1 MRTIPQISGALH
13 FSTRGEYGV
22 RLMVELARHR
32 GTGPVSLAD
41 ISDHEDLPRPYLEQL
56 VISLREAGLVVSTRG
71 ARGGYE
77 LSRDARDIRMSQV
90 IEALEGPISP
100 MVCAT
105 DHGSRRPGPSQSR
118 AAGPR
123 SATSSRCGSR
133 SASAVMGALESMTL
147 ADLAGPGPDPP
158 VPLRCPSTPRPCRS
172 LSGQPPRSPSHTHEC
187 RRYRRPARRRRAA
200 HR

>member
-22 RLMVELARHR
+22 RLMVELARHH

-41 ISDHEDLPRPYLEQL
+41 VSDHEDLPRPYLEQL

-77 LSRDARDIRMSQV
+77 LARDAHEIRMSQV

-105 DHGSRRPGPSQSR
+105 DHGDR
-118 AAGPR
+118 ARADPASPATGPR
-123 SATSSRCGSR
+123 SATSSRCGSGPR
-133 SASAVMGALESMTL
+133 GRHGRPGLHDPGRPRRARAGASVPFAAHLPL
-147 ADLAGPGPDPP
+147 DPDGQPTTVHTEP
-158 VPLRCPSTPRPCRS
+158 VP
-172 LSGQPPRSPSHTHEC
+172 H
-187 RRYRRPARRRRAA
+187 A
-200 HR
+200 

>member
-1 MRTIPQISGALH
+1 MPTIPQISGAMH

-77 LSRDARDIRMSQV
+77 LARHADQIRMSQV

-100 MVCAT
+100 MICAT
-105 DHGSRRPGPSQSR
+105 DHDGASGAHAQACGRTSFCNVQSLWVKVR
-118 AAGPR
+118 L
-123 SATSSRCGSR
+123 
-133 SASAVMGALESMTL
+133 AVIGALESMTL
-147 ADLAGPGPDPP
+147 ADLAGPVPAHPFHSPIIHLSSLP
-158 VPLRCPSTPRPCRS
+158 VA
-172 LSGQPPRSPSHTHEC
+172 E
-187 RRYRRPARRRRAA
+187 RPATTEPIPHA
-200 HR
+200 

>member
-1 MRTIPQISGALH
+1 MPTIPQISGALH

-32 GTGPVSLAD
+32 GGGPVSLAD

-56 VISLREAGLVVSTRG
+56 VISLRESGLVVSTRG

-77 LSRDARDIRMSQV
+77 LARDARDIRMSQV

-105 DHGSRRPGPSQSR
+105 DHGGRPQDHPEPCGRTSYCNVQSMWVKVR
-118 AAGPR
+118 V
-123 SATSSRCGSR
+123 
-133 SASAVMGALESMTL
+133 AVMGALESMTL
-147 ADLAGPGPDPP
+147 ADLAGP
-158 VPLRCPSTPRPCRS
+158 VPTHPYHPLPIHPASLSVAERPSTTEPIP
-172 LSGQPPRSPSHTHEC
+172 H
-187 RRYRRPARRRRAA
+187 A
-200 HR
+200 

>member
-41 ISDHEDLPRPYLEQL
+41 VSDHEDLPRPYLEQL
-56 VISLREAGLVVSTRG
+56 VIGLREAGLVVSTRG

-77 LSRDARDIRMSQV
+77 LSRDAHEIRMSEV

-105 DHGSRRPGPSQSR
+105 DHDGRSSDPGQPCDRTSFCNVQSMWVKVR
-118 AAGPR
+118 E
-123 SATSSRCGSR
+123 
-133 SASAVMGALESMTL
+133 AVMGALDSMTL
-147 ADLAGPGPDPP
+147 ADLAGPLPAHPFHSLPIHPSALTVTDRSSITEP
-158 VPLRCPSTPRPCRS
+158 VP
-172 LSGQPPRSPSHTHEC
+172 H
-187 RRYRRPARRRRAA
+187 A
-200 HR
+200 

>member
-1 MRTIPQISGALH
+1 MGSIPQISGALH

-71 ARGGYE
+71 AHGGYE
-77 LSRDARDIRMSQV
+77 LSRDAHDIRMRQV
-90 IEALEGPISP
+90 VEALEGPISP

-105 DHGSRRPGPSQSR
+105 DHGDEVLEHPQPCDRTSFCNVQSLWIKVR
-118 AAGPR
+118 Q
-123 SATSSRCGSR
+123 
-133 SASAVMGALESMTL
+133 AVMVALDSMTL
-147 ADLAGPGPDPP
+147 ADLAGPRPAHPFHSLPIHPSALSVADRPAITEP
-158 VPLRCPSTPRPCRS
+158 VP
-172 LSGQPPRSPSHTHEC
+172 H
-187 RRYRRPARRRRAA
+187 A
-200 HR
+200 

>member
-56 VISLREAGLVVSTRG
+56 VISLRQAGLVTSTRG

-77 LSRDARDIRMSQV
+77 LSRAPHDITMSQV
-90 IEALEGPISP
+90 VEALEGPISP

-105 DHGSRRPGPSQSR
+105 DHGGSPDPHPQACYRTSFCNVQSLWVKVR
-118 AAGPR
+118 E
-123 SATSSRCGSR
+123 
-133 SASAVMGALESMTL
+133 AVIGALDSMTL
-147 ADLAGPGPDPP
+147 ADLASPQPAHPFHSLP
-158 VPLRCPSTPRPCRS
+158 IHPSTLPMAPRPAS
-172 LSGQPPRSPSHTHEC
+172 TEPIPH
-187 RRYRRPARRRRAA
+187 A
-200 HR
+200 

>member
-1 MRTIPQISGALH
+1 MGTIPQISGALH

-32 GTGPVSLAD
+32 GTGPVSLGD

-77 LSRDARDIRMSQV
+77 LSRDAGDIRMSQV
-90 IEALEGPISP
+90 VEALEGPISP

-105 DHGSRRPGPSQSR
+105 DHDAARTVEHQTCGRTSFCNVQSLWVKVR
-118 AAGPR
+118 E
-123 SATSSRCGSR
+123 
-133 SASAVMGALESMTL
+133 AVMGALESMTL
-147 ADLAGPGPDPP
+147 ADLAGPQPAHPFHSLP
-158 VPLRCPSTPRPCRS
+158 VHPSTLRVAPRPVTTE
-172 LSGQPPRSPSHTHEC
+172 PIPH
-187 RRYRRPARRRRAA
+187 A
-200 HR
+200 